1 MGRHMR
7 HRNDQPGRQRQ
18 HAEDETDAV
27 VKKHDAEVLFSV
39 EMIQRPA
46 ELPHGTHRDPQ
57 PSGMHHDA
65 SPLNTQRAEVS
76 GVVLMDV

>member
-1 MGRHMR
+1 M
-7 HRNDQPGRQRQ
+7 
-18 HAEDETDAV
+18 
-27 VKKHDAEVLFSV
+27 

-46 ELPHGTHRDPQ
+46 ELPQGTHRDPQ

-76 GVVLMDV
+76 GAVLMGV

>member
-1 MGRHMR
+1 M
-7 HRNDQPGRQRQ
+7 
-18 HAEDETDAV
+18 
-27 VKKHDAEVLFSV
+27 

-46 ELPHGTHRDPQ
+46 ELPQGTHRDPQ
-57 PSGMHHDA
+57 PFGMHHDA